1 MGEWADTKISGW
13 CWRSV
18 KMGEDLGL
26 KRLKFTTSQSFLKN
40 FLDMLFHLIFTTCL
54 CERDDSLHCVSE
66 PSRGW
71 PACVS
76 LWVGGGSLTIEPVAM
91 LGNQGRGP
99 GSSHQG
105 VLCRR
110 LDSWASAWSSLVW
123 SWTSPWPPLGLNIPI
138 WTEGG
143 WGSMVWVYCSG
154 TLSSVY
160 PLSTLGGWHRAR
172 PAFGATEASSERE
185 LNTGSS
191 GSSQRWEQG
200 TWRAK
205 PSPQPFFSHSWGKQ
219 PTPGAEPS
227 VCWGGAELGRE
238 TCLSLT
244 GDQGSS

>member
-191 GSSQRWEQG
+191 GSSQRWEQDENKALG
-200 TWRAK
+200 EQ
-205 PSPQPFFSHSWGKQ
+205 SPPLSLSSHIPEVNNLPLGQ
-219 PTPGAEPS
+219 NPVCVGAGRN
-227 VCWGGAELGRE
+227 WGGKHA
-238 TCLSLT
+238 
-244 GDQGSS
+244 